1 MISFDSDADN
11 ATKMLGRTG
20 QYNPDD
26 FSVSIYVDGRHPKDV
41 LRSLSHEL
49 VHHTQNCNG
58 DFDSAGELGAGYAQ
72 ENPAMRDAEL
82 DAYKRGNIIFR
93 DFEDL
98 IKRGKIKVNIDFKEE
113 GEPKMSLKEWKN
125 TEINSKLMDKWG
137 YSSKEE
143 VLEEGYEAYRDDD
156 DDDLE
161 ENLGADAPAGGG
173 GGTELP
179 DVVRLKKLLDR
190 VKFDEY
196 ASKLMDQRSE
206 VKPYIDMFM
215 GWLANAPDQAVIA
228 ALRAQ
233 LGAKVSAK
241 QKGAV
246 PPATTGGLPAAG
258 GGPPPTEKLDDL
270 EEGRTATLTID
281 EARAVARKI
290 FERIS
295 EERK

>member
-1 MISFDSDADN
+1 
-11 ATKMLGRTG
+11 
-20 QYNPDD
+20 
-26 FSVSIYVDGRHPKDV
+26 
-41 LRSLSHEL
+41 
-49 VHHTQNCNG
+49 
-58 DFDSAGELGAGYAQ
+58 
-72 ENPAMRDAEL
+72 
-82 DAYKRGNIIFR
+82 
-93 DFEDL
+93 
-98 IKRGKIKVNIDFKEE
+98 
-113 GEPKMSLKEWKN
+113 MSLKEWKN